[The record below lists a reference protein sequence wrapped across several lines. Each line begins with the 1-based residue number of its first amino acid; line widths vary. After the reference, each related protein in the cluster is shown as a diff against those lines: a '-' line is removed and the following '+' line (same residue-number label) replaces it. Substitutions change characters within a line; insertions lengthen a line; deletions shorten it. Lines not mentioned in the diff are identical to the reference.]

1 MADLN
6 IDQLRELL
14 AVLKEAGVTSFESGG
29 VKIELGAG
37 GKWTDFRAEL
47 ARERDAEA
55 EEEERVQFA
64 HVAGGPPPRFSD
76 SKQ

>member
-1 MADLN
+1 MALPSVNELRALLDL
-6 IDQLRELL
+6 
-14 AVLKEAGVTSFESGG
+14 LKEAGVTRFESAD

-47 ARERDAEA
+47 AREREAEE

-64 HVAGGPPPRFSD
+64 HVAGGPPPRFANN
-76 SKQ
+76 Q